1 VLLLAFA
8 SPVLGTNCYIVA
20 PDGSDECV
28 LVDPGIG
35 IDEQI
40 DKILDEYSLRPVAAL
55 VTHGHVD
62 HTFSLAQLCRRRDL
76 PVYIHEADVY
86 RLDDPIGTLG
96 PELAPSFAGF
106 ADDWSKPA
114 DIRPVRHGQVLELA
128 GMTIRVLHAPGHT
141 EGSALYYLARPDDAS
156 ANLCFTG
163 DVVFA
168 GTVGRTDLP
177 GGDPELMRATLAQ
190 IARPEADGGLP
201 DATALLPGHG
211 DGDSLGRQRVT
222 NPYLNNL

>member
-114 DIRPVRHGQVLELA
+114 DIRPVRRSPGSSA
-128 GMTIRVLHAPGHT
+128 GSTQSGWMTEPPSL
-141 EGSALYYLARPDDAS
+141 GSSRLKNCYFSIADREARKFSGYPRFAGGEHPRIWRTVCARP
-156 ANLCFTG
+156 
-163 DVVFA
+163 
-168 GTVGRTDLP
+168 
-177 GGDPELMRATLAQ
+177 
-190 IARPEADGGLP
+190 
-201 DATALLPGHG
+201 
-211 DGDSLGRQRVT
+211 
-222 NPYLNNL
+222 